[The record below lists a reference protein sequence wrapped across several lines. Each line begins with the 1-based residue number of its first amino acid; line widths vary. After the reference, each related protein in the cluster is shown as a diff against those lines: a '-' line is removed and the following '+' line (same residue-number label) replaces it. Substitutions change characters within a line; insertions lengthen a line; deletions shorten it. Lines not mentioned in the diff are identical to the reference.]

1 LFSFFIPLLLL
12 IVYEIFLLP
21 FLLYLS
27 FAYSPFT
34 PLSYSYS
41 YFRYYHPD
49 AKKAETA
56 MRPSS
61 TLNAIIDGHLQANT
75 IAK

>member
-1 LFSFFIPLLLL
+1 
-12 IVYEIFLLP
+12 
-21 FLLYLS
+21 
-27 FAYSPFT
+27 
-34 PLSYSYS
+34 LSYSYS